1 MHLES
6 TALKF
11 LEESLDRLKKKIF
24 IAKVKGLVHR
34 FNSRSDLYHNY
45 DLFFISRLSYQIQS
59 IKYSI
64 IIMHIYIVF

>member
-45 DLFFISRLSYQIQS
+45 DLFFISSTVRLTPRFP
-59 IKYSI
+59 KEKPPKP
-64 IIMHIYIVF
+64 